1 MIILGVDT
9 SCEQASCAIY
19 SDKGIQERRSVV
31 DKRKHS
37 ETLMPMV
44 DAFLKDLGINVRDI
58 DLFAV
63 SGGPGSFTGLRIGMA
78 AIKGMAFATN
88 KQIAV
93 IKTPDVLANYYSKEG
108 NTVCPL
114 IDARNNQ
121 VYTAVYK
128 WKDSFYRPVTDY
140 LGVKIEELA
149 DILKDYEN
157 VKFCGDAAIKHY
169 EFFTVNNINCS
180 EPNPEELYPSAGVLV
195 KLAVAGF
202 GEIVSPSEAVPFYLR
217 VSQAERFHGK
227 S

>member
-19 SDKGIQERRSVV
+19 SDNGIQERRSVV

-37 ETLMPMV
+37 ETLMPMI
-44 DAFLKDLGINVRDI
+44 DAFLKELGINVRDI

-78 AIKGMAFATN
+78 AIKGMAFSTN
-88 KQIAV
+88 KQVAV
-93 IKTPDVLANYYSKEG
+93 IKTPDVLANYYSTEG
-108 NTVCPL
+108 NTVCPV

-128 WKDSFYRPVTDY
+128 WKDNFYRPVTDY
-140 LGVKIEELA
+140 MGVKIEKLA
-149 DILKDYEN
+149 GILKNYEKI
-157 VKFCGDAAIKHY
+157 KFCGDAAIKHY
-169 EFFTVNNINCS
+169 EFFKANKINS
-180 EPNPEELYPSAGVLV
+180 QEPNPDELYPSAGVLV
-195 KLAVAGF
+195 RLAAAGF

-217 VSQAERFHGK
+217 ASQAERFHGK

>member
-19 SDKGIQERRSVV
+19 SEDGIQERRSVV

-37 ETLMPMV
+37 ETLMPMIDKFV
-44 DAFLKDLGINVRDI
+44 KEIGISIRDI

-78 AIKGMAFATN
+78 AIKGMAFSTD
-88 KQIAV
+88 KKIAV
-93 IKTPDVLANYYSKEG
+93 IKTPDVLANYFTIKD
-108 NTVCPL
+108 NIICPV

-128 WKDSFYRPVTDY
+128 WENGFYRPETEY
-140 LGVKIEELA
+140 MGIKIEELA
-149 DILKDYEN
+149 VILKKYDN
-157 VKFCGDAAIKHY
+157 VNFCGDAAIKHY
-169 EFFTVNNINCS
+169 KFFVENEIGCK
-180 EPNPEELYPSAGVLV
+180 EPSSDMLYPSAGVLV
-195 KLAVAGF
+195 RLAAAGF
-202 GEIVSPSEAVPFYLR
+202 GKIVSPAEAVPFYLR

>member
-19 SDKGIQERRSVV
+19 SENDIQERRSVV

-37 ETLMPMV
+37 ETLMPMI
-44 DAFLKDLGINVRDI
+44 DAFLKDIGIGVRDI

-78 AIKGMAFATN
+78 AIKGMAFSTN

-93 IKTPDVLANYYSKEG
+93 IKTPDVLANYYSTEG
-108 NTVCPL
+108 ITVCPV

-140 LGVKIEELA
+140 MGVKIEELA
-149 DILKDYEN
+149 DILKDYEK
-157 VKFCGDAAIKHY
+157 VQFCGDAAIKHY
-169 EFFTVNNINCS
+169 DYFKNNSINCS
-180 EPNPEELYPSAGVLV
+180 EPNPDELYPSAGVLV
-195 KLAVAGF
+195 RLAAAGF

>member
-19 SDKGIQERRSVV
+19 RDNDIQERRSVV

-37 ETLMPMV
+37 ETLMPMI
-44 DAFLKDLGINVRDI
+44 DAFLKDIDIGVRDI

-78 AIKGMAFATN
+78 AIKGMAFSTN

-93 IKTPDVLANYYSKEG
+93 IKTPDVLANYYSTEE
-108 NTVCPL
+108 NTVCPV

-149 DILKDYEN
+149 DILKNYEKVN
-157 VKFCGDAAIKHY
+157 FCGDAAIKHY
-169 EFFTVNNINCS
+169 EFFKDNNIKCS
-180 EPNPEELYPSAGVLV
+180 EPNPDRLFPSAGVLV
-195 KLAVAGF
+195 RLAAAGF

>member
-1 MIILGVDT
+1 MIILGIDT

-19 SDKGIQERRSVV
+19 SENGIQERRSVV

-37 ETLMPMV
+37 ETLMPMI
-44 DAFLKDLGINVRDI
+44 DAFLKDIGISVRDI

-78 AIKGMAFATN
+78 AIKGMAYSLN

-93 IKTPDVLANYYSKEG
+93 IKTPDVLANYYCIEG
-108 NTVCPL
+108 DTICPVT
-114 IDARNNQ
+114 DARNNQ

-128 WKDSFYRPVTDY
+128 WNNGFYRPVTDY
-140 LGVKIEELA
+140 IGIKIEELA
-149 DILKDYEN
+149 DILKKHEK

-169 EFFTVNNINCS
+169 EFFRDNNINCT
-180 EPNPEELYPSAGVLV
+180 EPDPDKLFPSAGVLV
-195 KLAVAGF
+195 RLAAAGF
-202 GEIVSPSEAVPFYLR
+202 GDIVSPAEAVPFYLR